1 MKKSIYTS
9 GQEVLLG
16 LLRQLR
22 ADAGLTQRQMAKKL
36 DTLQAIVSNYETG
49 ERRLDILEL
58 RQVCEA
64 LGISLLDFV
73 SVLEALLGGAAS
85 KEGTGP
91 KEGIEA
97 GEEIKSGD
105 VARVGDVV
113 EWDASRRSKQGSS
126 AGVQD
131 SVAGATGHVTSAE
144 DSAALQNP
152 AASGNSDASED
163 PAAFALHSQSDG
175 ALRDLEQGLE
185 QEPLVEERR
194 FFAESLPLWM
204 QEHAGAFALINE
216 RELIG
221 FFNSFSEA
229 SAEGARRFGTA
240 NHLIREVGPRK
251 RFTLSAGETVYIG
264 GDLAGPISTTK
275 TL

>member
-73 SVLEALLGGAAS
+73 STLEALLGGAAS
-85 KEGTGP
+85 NEGTGP

-97 GEEIKSGD
+97 GEETKSGD

-113 EWDASRRSKQGSS
+113 EWDASRRRKQGNS

-131 SVAGATGHVTSAE
+131 SVAGATGHITSAE
-144 DSAALQNP
+144 NSAALQNP
-152 AASGNSDASED
+152 AALQDSDAL
-163 PAAFALHSQSDG
+163 ALPSQSAG
-175 ALRDLEQGLE
+175 ALRDLE

-204 QEHAGAFALINE
+204 QKHAGAFALVNE

-221 FFNSFSEA
+221 FFSSFSEA

-264 GDLAGPISTTK
+264 GDLAGPISITK
-275 TL
+275 AL

>member
-58 RQVCEA
+58 RQVCDV

-73 SVLEALLGGAAS
+73 SALEAQLAGAAPAVAI
-85 KEGTGP
+85 GP
-91 KEGIEA
+91 
-97 GEEIKSGD
+97 GD
-105 VARVGDVV
+105 VMGAGDVV
-113 EWDASRRSKQGSS
+113 EWDAGRRSQGRS

-131 SVAGATGHVTSAE
+131 S
-144 DSAALQNP
+144 
-152 AASGNSDASED
+152 AAS
-163 PAAFALHSQSDG
+163 AFEQ
-175 ALRDLEQGLE
+175 DLEQDLE
-185 QEPLVEERR
+185 QEPLIAERR

-204 QEHAGAFALINE
+204 EEHAGTFALVNE

-221 FFNSFSEA
+221 FFSSFAEA

-240 NHLIREVGPRK
+240 SHLIREVGPRK

-275 TL
+275 AL